1 MAELRLSDIDESV
14 MSALQRRARD
24 RGVSLED
31 EVRSILRSS
40 VGDGLEQLRRE
51 IDAVRAMTKRSLRPE
66 LDSVRIIREE
76 RDAWG

>member
-1 MAELRLSDIDESV
+1 MADIEESV
-14 MSALQRRARD
+14 RSALRRRARD

-40 VGDGLEQLRRE
+40 AGDGLEQLRRE
-51 IDAVRAMTKRSLRPE
+51 VDAVRAMTERSSRPE

-76 RDAWG
+76 RDTWG